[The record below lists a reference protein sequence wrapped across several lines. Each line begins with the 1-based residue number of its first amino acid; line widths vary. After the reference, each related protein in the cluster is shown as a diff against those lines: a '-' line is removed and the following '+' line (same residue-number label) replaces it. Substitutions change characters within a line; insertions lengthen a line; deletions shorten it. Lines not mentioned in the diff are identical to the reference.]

1 MNILLDTH
9 IALWAILDDIMLTDK
24 AREIIL
30 DPENLLY
37 YSTVSTWEILLK
49 HADDPKNLYINVNQF
64 IDNCEK
70 AGFIPV
76 NLTNKH
82 IATVETLKYPEM
94 APTHKDPF
102 DKLILAQAKSENFLL
117 LTHDKKMTYY
127 EEIGVILV

>member
-9 IALWAILDDIMLTDK
+9 IALWAILDDIMLTDS

-30 DPENLLY
+30 DLENLLY

-82 IATVETLKYPEM
+82 IAAVETLKYPEM

>member
-82 IATVETLKYPEM
+82 IAAVETLKYPEM